1 MNIIEALSRDLNIT
15 NKQVESAISLINE
28 GNTLAFIARY
38 RKELTG
44 SLSDEVLR
52 ELNKKY
58 VYYKSINERAKTIL
72 DSMEAQGVLTD
83 ELKDQINKCEKLTD
97 LEDIYRP
104 YKPKKKTRA
113 SIAKEKGLEP
123 IAKLILEQKNIDN
136 FDKYLESF
144 INQEKKVN
152 SKEEAIQGAKDIIA
166 EIISDDSKTRNY
178 IKIYI
183 NKTGFITSKV
193 NKKDEKDTFI
203 NYYDYEELIKKIP
216 NHRIL
221 ALNRGENLKCLKVGL
236 KFEND
241 VILNN
246 LIKKYIFKNLYYEI
260 FEDAIKDSLTR
271 LIYPSIENEIRNDLF
286 ERAEDASI
294 LVFEKNLKQL
304 LMAPALKN
312 KIILGFDPGFRTGCK
327 IAIIN
332 KNGDLILVDVLYLT
346 SNSQKEVDVSLVKL
360 KDYITKYN
368 VDYIALG
375 NGTASRESEFLIS
388 KLIKENNLKCKVSIV
403 NESGASIYSASKL
416 GQEEFP
422 NLTVEKRSAIS
433 LARRLQ
439 DPLAEMVKIDPKNI
453 GVGQYQHDLNQNKLE
468 FCLNAV
474 VEECVNGVGVDI
486 NTASASLLQYVSGI
500 SKTLAKNIIEYRV
513 KNGRF
518 NSREELKEVKQ
529 MGPKAFEQCA
539 GFLRIYGGIRP
550 LDMTAVHPE
559 SYEIALNILNIAGFK
574 ESDILKEDTQ
584 EKISLLNDNGFF
596 NKKIPNITPTQID
609 IIQELI
615 KPGHDVRDD
624 VETLEL
630 DNNVK
635 DIKDLKVGMVLTGVV
650 HSITDFGAFV
660 DINVHQDGLVHISEV
675 SNKFVKDL
683 TEVLSINQIV
693 KVKVI
698 SVDVDKKR
706 IGLSIKQALEN

>member
-1 MNIIEALSRDLNIT
+1 M
-15 NKQVESAISLINE
+15 
-28 GNTLAFIARY
+28 
-38 RKELTG
+38 
-44 SLSDEVLR
+44 
-52 ELNKKY
+52 
-58 VYYKSINERAKTIL
+58 
-72 DSMEAQGVLTD
+72 
-83 ELKDQINKCEKLTD
+83 
-97 LEDIYRP
+97 
-104 YKPKKKTRA
+104 
-113 SIAKEKGLEP
+113 
-123 IAKLILEQKNIDN
+123 
-136 FDKYLESF
+136 
-144 INQEKKVN
+144 
-152 SKEEAIQGAKDIIA
+152 
-166 EIISDDSKTRNY
+166 
-178 IKIYI
+178 
-183 NKTGFITSKV
+183 
-193 NKKDEKDTFI
+193 
-203 NYYDYEELIKKIP
+203 
-216 NHRIL
+216 
-221 ALNRGENLKCLKVGL
+221 
-236 KFEND
+236 
-241 VILNN
+241 
-246 LIKKYIFKNLYYEI
+246 
-260 FEDAIKDSLTR
+260 
-271 LIYPSIENEIRNDLF
+271 
-286 ERAEDASI
+286 
-294 LVFEKNLKQL
+294 
-304 LMAPALKN
+304 
-312 KIILGFDPGFRTGCK
+312 
-327 IAIIN
+327 
-332 KNGDLILVDVLYLT
+332 
-346 SNSQKEVDVSLVKL
+346 KL

-388 KLIKENNLKCKVSIV
+388 KLIKENNLKCKISIV

-453 GVGQYQHDLNQNKLE
+453 GVGQYQHDLDQNKLE

-539 GFLRIYGGIRP
+539 GFLRIYGGTRP
-550 LDMTAVHPE
+550 VDMTAVHPE

-635 DIKDLKVGMVLTGVV
+635 DIKDLKVGMILTGVV